1 MRVNP
6 VTVTPIATDNTSR
19 AAKPGTAGGPDSFEA
34 SVKSAVRQVNDLQ
47 SQADRLAVKMV
58 TGDLE
63 DVHQAML
70 AMQKASLAMQ
80 FAVQMR
86 NKVIEAYQEIMRMQV

>member
-6 VTVTPIATDNTSR
+6 VTITPIAADKTAP
-19 AAKPGTAGGPDSFEA
+19 AARSATVGGPDSFQA
-34 SVKSAVRQVNDLQ
+34 SLKSAVRQVNDLQ
-47 SQADRLAVKMV
+47 SQADKLAVKMV
-58 TGDLE
+58 AGELE

-80 FAVQMR
+80 FAVQVR